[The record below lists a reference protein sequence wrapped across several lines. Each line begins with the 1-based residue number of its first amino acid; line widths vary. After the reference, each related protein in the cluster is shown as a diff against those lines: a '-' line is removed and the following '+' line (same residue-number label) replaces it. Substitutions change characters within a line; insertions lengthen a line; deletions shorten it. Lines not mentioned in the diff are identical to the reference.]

1 MKIIICVYVHCNLEA
16 RSYFVLCIWYICF
29 LEGTLVLCELV
40 WIDNID
46 TEYSSLSFLAKA
58 LAIREKHFL
67 ASIPISYHWSKRL
80 KGCKLYFLH
89 VAHVCCYV
97 FFSSFHWFLAGVFC
111 FHTVSRLDQKSFRQ
125 KILFD
130 IFSKNL

>member
-1 MKIIICVYVHCNLEA
+1 MKIIICLYVHCNLEA
-16 RSYFVLCIWYICF
+16 RSYFVLCIWCIYF

-40 WIDNID
+40 WIDDID

-80 KGCKLYFLH
+80 KGCKLCFLH
-89 VAHVCCYV
+89 VAHACCYV
-97 FFSSFHWFLAGVFC
+97 FFSSFHWFWAGVFC
-111 FHTVSRLDQKSFRQ
+111 FHTLSRLDQKSFRQ
-125 KILFD
+125 KIVFD
-130 IFSKNL
+130 IFFKSL